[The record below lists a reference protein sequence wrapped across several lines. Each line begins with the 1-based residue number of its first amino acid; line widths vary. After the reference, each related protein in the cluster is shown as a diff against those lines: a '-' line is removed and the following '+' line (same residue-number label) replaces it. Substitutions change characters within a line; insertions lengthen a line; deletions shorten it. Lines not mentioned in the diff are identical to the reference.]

1 LTVRARPTRRE
12 KPSGGAGPGADRPVT
27 LLLALRDPGSGDALH
42 RLAGRLAARL
52 GHGVEPCLLDGPG
65 DPLAGAVERAIARG
79 AARLVALPLVL
90 GLAGEPAGR
99 LGTLL
104 SRVARH
110 WPSLRVH
117 RGDPPDTDDV
127 ARILGDRARAAAGG
141 RSRRSSGA
149 DEVVVVIAGGGGAN
163 PVGNAELARLARL
176 VYEAHR
182 FADVGY
188 AFVDLTAPT
197 VGDAIRRWAR
207 LGARRIVVVPH
218 LLFAGRTYRRLAEQA
233 RAGAKASG
241 VQVALARPLDPHPA
255 LLQAIARRY
264 VEALLDAR
272 VVQELGRAHAH
283 DGASLADV
291 EARMTALLPPRYR
304 DVGVSVSSA
313 QMGAAAVQ
321 RDPKGRVAWDVMW
334 QGFCELALA
343 GGPPHRGTLLEPVP
357 REEVLAD
364 PERYGAVL
372 EELARGIRMVTGLDV
387 VDGPPGW
394 IGIACASEAMA
405 VWLLRAI
412 VVENVMA
419 RREGA
424 VLYLPAGP
432 RFTLEGEIRNVVTAV
447 AKTHHYWIQHAAS
460 GAPAR
465 PAASRPGR
473 VAGRPRKGRSSGRP
487 R

>member
-1 LTVRARPTRRE
+1 MPRTPPDRLA
-12 KPSGGAGPGADRPVT
+12 SGPGADRPVT
-27 LLLALRDPGSGDALH
+27 LLLAPRDPGSGEALR

-52 GHGVEPCLLDGPG
+52 GHAVEPCLLDGPR
-65 DPLAGAVERAIARG
+65 DPLVGAVERAVARG

-90 GLAGEPAGR
+90 GPAGEPAGR

-104 SRVARH
+104 ARVAQR

-117 RGDPPDTDDV
+117 RGDPLDTDDV

-141 RSRRSSGA
+141 RSRRSSASG
-149 DEVVVVIAGGGGAN
+149 EVVVMIAGGGGAN

-197 VGDAIRRWAR
+197 VADAIHRWAR

-233 RAGAKASG
+233 RAGAKAAG
-241 VQVALARPLDPHPA
+241 VPVALARPLDPHPA
-255 LLQAIARRY
+255 LLPAIVRRY

-272 VVQELGRAHAH
+272 VVQELRQAHAH

-291 EARMTALLPPRYR
+291 EARMAVLLPPRYR
-304 DVGVSVSSA
+304 DSGVPVSSA
-313 QMGAAAVQ
+313 PMGAAAVQ
-321 RDPKGRVAWDVMW
+321 RDPEGRAAWDVMW

-364 PERYGAVL
+364 PERYRAVL
-372 EELARGIRMVTGLDV
+372 GELARGIRMITGLAV
-387 VDGPPGW
+387 VDEGPPGW
-394 IGIACASEAMA
+394 IGIACESEAMA

-432 RFTLEGEIRNVVTAV
+432 RFTLDGEIRNVVTAV
-447 AKTHHYWIQHAAS
+447 AKTHHYWTQHAAS
-460 GAPAR
+460 PTTPG
-465 PAASRPGR
+465 PAAGRPGR
-473 VAGRPRKGRSSGRP
+473 VTGRSRRGRSSGGP